1 MYSNIY
7 VFIYLFIKQQ
17 IWMSALAASTIS
29 ISTVQFNRQ
38 KEHYFLTKPDYF
50 IKQLVIFLSMS
61 DS

>member
-1 MYSNIY
+1 
-7 VFIYLFIKQQ
+7 
-17 IWMSALAASTIS
+17 MSALAASTVS

-50 IKQLVIFLSMS
+50 IKQLVIFLTMS